1 MSKFI
6 IKGSYT
12 YKVQKI
18 VEADTKEEATELA
31 LNHSEPMCEWEQQD
45 QDTYS
50 EEYQSTEEYDNDT
63 VYLMNGEQI

>member
-18 VEADTKEEATELA
+18 VKADTREEATEEA
-31 LNHSEPMCEWEQQD
+31 LDSEPMCEWEQQD

>member
-12 YKVQKI
+12 YKVQKTI
-18 VEADTKEEATELA
+18 EAVTKEEATELA
-31 LNHSEPMCEWEQQD
+31 LNHSEPMSEWEQQD

-50 EEYQSTEEYDNDT
+50 EEYQSTEESDND
-63 VYLMNGEQI
+63 E